1 MRMWKFSLK
10 IIIIATMFLTPLYG
24 YSQTTVNFDT
34 DPVSN
39 PIPDNT
45 VINNTYSTQGVTFS
59 CLGVS
64 CNGSNVYAETTQPQ
78 YAVSDPNVIS
88 IFTFTPS
95 ITQSSGAIEARF
107 NCPIP
112 GQRVTSVSV
121 QATGYYNNAAAF
133 LSAYDSSDMQ
143 VAGSI
148 YYMSSL
154 ETSQLIVSASDI
166 EYVRFSGYSTFQGA
180 TFDDLV
186 FTCAG
191 QRIAAVPGMNQW
203 GMMLFLVLA
212 GFGGVY
218 YLYRRKKNTVE
229 Y

>member
-1 MRMWKFSLK
+1 M
-10 IIIIATMFLTPLYG
+10 
-24 YSQTTVNFDT
+24 V
-34 DPVSN
+34 
-39 PIPDNT
+39 
-45 VINNTYSTQGVTFS
+45 FS
-59 CLGVS
+59 CIGAS
-64 CNGSNVYAETTQPQ
+64 CTGNNVYAENAPA

-88 IFTFTPS
+88 IFTYTPS
-95 ITQSSGAIEARF
+95 ITQSGGVIEARF

-112 GQRVTSVSV
+112 GQRVTSVSI
-121 QATGYYNNAAAF
+121 QTTGYYDNAAAF

-148 YYMSSL
+148 DYMSSQV
-154 ETSQLIVSASDI
+154 TSQLIVSAGDI
-166 EYVRFSGYSTFQGA
+166 EYVQFSGYSNFQGV

-191 QRIAAVPGMNQW
+191 QRIAAVPSMNQW

-218 YLYRRKKNTVE
+218 YLYRRKKNTAE
-229 Y
+229 N